1 MKGTLVRVS
10 DNPWPT
16 TMFFSWSLSAKCWF
30 CSTAESLFLHAFLVW
45 TLLSIR
51 HLTVLSVSLAMM
63 NHEIYSHVR
72 LQRCYCIDEKMLHVL
87 SCILL
92 FCLDS
97 SLVSCFQPNLLSHFC
112 CFTLLEM
119 FEINICFI
127 VLVSISSKYLF
138 VCFHCRGSSDDYK
151 LQQYDG
157 SNTPMIP
164 KYLSLWWSL
173 LYPLRLFVLN
183 QNYYPC
189 VYSHTDLK

>member
-1 MKGTLVRVS
+1 
-10 DNPWPT
+10 
-16 TMFFSWSLSAKCWF
+16 
-30 CSTAESLFLHAFLVW
+30 
-45 TLLSIR
+45 
-51 HLTVLSVSLAMM
+51 MM

-72 LQRCYCIDEKMLHVL
+72 LQRCNCIDEKMLHVL

-119 FEINICFI
+119 FGINICFI

-164 KYLSLWWSL
+164 KYSSLWWSL
-173 LYPLRLFVLN
+173 LYPLVFFCLESKLLSMSLFSYRPKIGFTALMRRHFMFWAAWYHCSLIIAAAFFEN
-183 QNYYPC
+183 F
-189 VYSHTDLK
+189 